1 MNFNKTH
8 LIYAACYYMAA
19 IDGTHDSWRTEIK
32 WIETNVTLPSGIWD
46 IWNYHYNT
54 GGLAHVEKEILEAAN
69 RCGDDFN
76 VEMIAYMYKVAL
88 VHNPKVNYNSDGQL
102 LTAEGNYGNT
112 SEEQLLNRF
121 ITALNIPWNKV
132 IVKYKVLF

>member
-8 LIYAACYYMAA
+8 LIYAASYYMAA

-32 WIETNVTLPSGIWD
+32 WIETNLTLPSGIWD
-46 IWNYHYNT
+46 IWNFHHNA
-54 GGLAHVEKEILEAAN
+54 GGLANVEKEILQAAN
-69 RCGDDFN
+69 KCGDDFN
-76 VEMIAYMYKVAL
+76 AEMIAYMYKVAR

-102 LTAEGNYGNT
+102 LTAEGKFGNT

-121 ITALNIPWNKV
+121 ITTLNIPWSK
-132 IVKYKVLF
+132 IIEKYKQLF